1 MRDLP
6 YLYYVRVRLEVVF
19 GRLHDFVCLFLGLL
33 LQLRKNGLRNV
44 ADLQE
49 EVH

>member
-19 GRLHDFVCLFLGLL
+19 GWFHYFVCLFFGLL
-33 LQLRKNGLRNV
+33 LQLSKIGLRNV
-44 ADLQE
+44 SDLQE

>member
-19 GRLHDFVCLFLGLL
+19 GWLHYFVCLFLGLL
-33 LQLRKNGLRNV
+33 HLRKIGLRNV
-44 ADLQE
+44 SDLQE